1 MRERGGDVD
10 ENKKME
16 VQEIFQNVK
25 IESSLYPLAVASI
38 LYGIQ
43 LSVFPGI
50 LNTYSVYALIDDFV
64 NHWEVGSLFIV
75 LPLVMLIGFKLRW
88 RVAMIISSTLL
99 LMLWSLFTVA
109 FLLSPPPNTVWIFAA
124 LMMYLTFSLTRR
136 V

>member
-124 LMMYLTFSLTRR
+124 LMYLTFSLTRR

>member
-1 MRERGGDVD
+1 MD